1 MEPLEPQFRPAQE
14 SDVPQLRAL
23 YNDIID
29 AMDASRWHAR
39 WRKDGY
45 PSDADLAAA
54 ARAGE
59 LQLCLVAGEVAG
71 AMVLNHEYNAGY
83 EQAPWAVDCSAAEV
97 LCIHTLG
104 VSPRFQRQGVAAA
117 MVRHAAGV
125 ARACGCKCLRLDVI
139 EGNLPADLL
148 YQRLGFEFRGAYQL
162 RYDSVCAEFNL
173 YEYVL

>member
-1 MEPLEPQFRPAQE
+1 MESIAPQFRPAE
-14 SDVPQLRAL
+14 EADVPQLRRL

-29 AMDASRWHAR
+29 AMDASQWHAR

-83 EQAPWAVDCSAAEV
+83 AQAPWAVDCAAAEV

-104 VSPRFQRQGVAAA
+104 VSPLFQRRGVAAA
-117 MVRHAAGV
+117 MVRQAESV
-125 ARACGCKCLRLDVI
+125 ARTSGCKCLRLDVI
-139 EGNLPADLL
+139 EGNLPADML
-148 YQRLGFEFRGAYQL
+148 YRRLGFEFRGAYRL
-162 RYDSVCAEFNL
+162 NYDSVCAEFNL
-173 YEYVL
+173 YEFVL